1 MYMRKGDTLPP
12 PEKRKL
18 HGKATSVGVVED
30 GDWMDHDE
38 QDESGEEGDK
48 KRGAFLRLF
57 QKNDKQV
64 DKVEKDKAA
73 EIT

>member
-1 MYMRKGDTLPP
+1 MRKGDTLPP
-12 PEKRKL
+12 PERRMV
-18 HGKATSVGVVED
+18 HGKATSVGVVDD
-30 GDWMDHDE
+30 GDRMNHDE
-38 QDESGEEGDK
+38 QDESGEKGDK

-64 DKVEKDKAA
+64 DKVEKDEAA